1 MYENIFFS
9 VDYIMLKIPL
19 QFMAFLNQSAPA
31 LPARALPAR
40 ALPAPENAFSFSIQL
55 FIYSPKLTHDINRSA
70 KKYNAP
76 DCKH

>member
-31 LPARALPAR
+31 LPAPA
-40 ALPAPENAFSFSIQL
+40 NAFSFSIHL

>member
-1 MYENIFFS
+1 
-9 VDYIMLKIPL
+9 MLKIPL
-19 QFMAFLNQSAPA
+19 QLMAFLNQSAPA
-31 LPARALPAR
+31 LPAPALPA
-40 ALPAPENAFSFSIQL
+40 NAFSFSIQL

>member
-40 ALPAPENAFSFSIQL
+40 ALPAPENAF
-55 FIYSPKLTHDINRSA
+55 
-70 KKYNAP
+70 
-76 DCKH
+76 

>member
-31 LPARALPAR
+31 LPAP
-40 ALPAPENAFSFSIQL
+40 ALPAPANAFSFSIHL